1 MSRSLRAVALSLSLL
16 AVACGG
22 GSEGL
27 EESMLDTQ
35 ESRISITVED
45 QVVVRLAG
53 STGAPYGYGEYLP
66 PGYLTST
73 TAYPVIIHLN
83 GMSEFGTSTT
93 EAALLAV
100 VTRHGALKKIR
111 NTAEGKTYFGTR
123 QVMVFTPQA
132 ATNWVPAD
140 LNAFVSFIVANY
152 RVDPRRIYLTGL
164 SYGGYGSWRY
174 AYEYGDRL
182 AALAPMATNI
192 GAPGPTITR
201 LLNVPVW
208 AVHSYSDGTSLSA
221 ETSWMTGVTKN
232 YGLFQP
238 VSVASPTAKV
248 TYLFNPV
255 TDVWTS
261 QPGAVATGTNPARLT
276 VLPGSTHDCWTQ
288 AYDDYA
294 FWDWMLAQ
302 QRAP

>member
-1 MSRSLRAVALSLSLL
+1 MSLRIVALSLSLL

-22 GSEGL
+22 GSDGL
-27 EESMLDTQ
+27 DEPMLDTQ

-45 QVVVRLAG
+45 QVVARLQS
-53 STGAPYGYGEYLP
+53 STGAPYSYGEYLP

-73 TAYPVIIHLN
+73 STYPVIIHLN
-83 GMSEFGTSTT
+83 GRSEFGTSTT
-93 EAALLAV
+93 ESVLLGV

-111 NTAEGKTYFGTR
+111 SSAAWKSYFGTH

-132 ATNWVPAD
+132 ATSWVPAD

-164 SYGGYGSWRY
+164 SYGGFGSWQY
-174 AYEYGDRL
+174 AYQYGDRL
-182 AALAPMATNI
+182 AALAPMASNI

-201 LLNVPVW
+201 LMNVPVW
-208 AVHSYSDGTSLSA
+208 AVHSFADGTSLSA
-221 ETSWMTGVTKN
+221 ETSWLTGVTKN

-238 VSVASPTAKV
+238 VVVTSPTVKV
-248 TYLFNPV
+248 TYLFDRV
-255 TDVWTS
+255 TKTWSS
-261 QPGAVATGTNPARLT
+261 QPGSVGTGTYPARLT
-276 VLPGSTHDCWTQ
+276 VLPGGAHDCWTQ